1 MVAPVIIGAAIAGGA
16 SLLGGKKSSDEASQI
31 NAAQLAFA
39 REQMAF
45 QKEMAQHGVRWR
57 VEDAKAAGLHPL
69 HAMGGIL
76 PSASPVSVDFQ
87 TSGAGAALSEAG
99 QSIGRA
105 VAAQMTPAERAAQE
119 LQLKLGEAQLA
130 ESDARRVYY
139 LSEAARTLGPS
150 QVGPGSPIVNEDV
163 APGVIPGQVQVQAP
177 VVAARARDEQ
187 ALAAGQQALL
197 QEYVWPDGK
206 RSLLPATVSGE
217 ISEALES
224 MGLENP
230 SLMLAVFS
238 ANVER
243 YGMRYALDALQR
255 HVPGAKMLSERL
267 LKVWSPLGERIRA
280 AREGR
285 GERRPAREV
294 SLRFQAR

>member
-1 MVAPVIIGAAIAGGA
+1 MVAPAIIGGAIAAGA
-16 SLLGGKKSSDEASQI
+16 SLLGGKKDRDYSREI

-45 QKEMAQHGVRWR
+45 QREMAQHGVRWR

-76 PSASPVSVDFQ
+76 PAASPVSVNFAQ
-87 TSGAGAALSEAG
+87 SGAGASLAEAG
-99 QSIGRA
+99 QHIGRA
-105 VAAQMTPAERAAQE
+105 VAAQMTPAERAAQD

-139 LSEAARTLGPS
+139 LSEAARTLSPS
-150 QVGPGSPIVNEDV
+150 QVG
-163 APGVIPGQVQVQAP
+163 APMATVDEAAAAGTIAGQVQVQAP
-177 VVAARARDEQ
+177 VVAARSRDNQ
-187 ALAAGQQALL
+187 NLAAGEQALL

-206 RSLLPATVSGE
+206 KSLLPATISGE

-238 ANVER
+238 ANVKR
-243 YGMRYALDALQR
+243 YGMGYALDALRR
-255 HVPGAKMLSERL
+255 HVPGAEILSDRL
-267 LKVWSPLGERIRA
+267 LSVWEPVGERIRA
-280 AREGR
+280 ARKPRFRSGEG
-285 GERRPAREV
+285 
-294 SLRFQAR
+294 F